1 LLAGLDKM
9 TNGICKRR
17 DRETSSPLF
26 RLVHGTGSHQLTE
39 RDRGLTT
46 AVATALALFGDA
58 ASASYGDRLTKI
70 VVFGSRAPATAVLSW
85 PVLAEIGHSPF

>member
-1 LLAGLDKM
+1 LSTGRVA
-9 TNGICKRR
+9 TN
-17 DRETSSPLF
+17 SPNAI
-26 RLVHGTGSHQLTE
+26 E
-39 RDRGLTT
+39 GLTT

-70 VVFGSRAPATAVLSW
+70 VLFGSRAPAPAVLTW